1 MKHLWHCHTQQVVQ
15 ETRESAPLS
24 ILVMTQGV
32 QVDIPGEQRATN
44 KILFVRL
51 SEITYN
57 WTWKTSS
64 NRNIDKVLKIFRHWR
79 NNVRGQYP
87 WGLKWKWVCEHY
99 HAQEWGGGAKAKE
112 GEGPIGHVGGILELN
127 LHVRV
132 IGRRQGPLFTID
144 CSKHSNFE
152 SLLLNNFFSNKAR
165 DFDISIQRF
174 FKNYLL

>member
-1 MKHLWHCHTQQVVQ
+1 M
-15 ETRESAPLS
+15 SGGS
-24 ILVMTQGV
+24 IHEV
-32 QVDIPGEQRATN
+32 
-44 KILFVRL
+44 
-51 SEITYN
+51 
-57 WTWKTSS
+57 S
-64 NRNIDKVLKIFRHWR
+64 NENEYVNIIMHK
-79 NNVRGQYP
+79 
-87 WGLKWKWVCEHY
+87 
-99 HAQEWGGGAKAKE
+99 GGGGGTKAKG
-112 GEGPIGHVGGILELN
+112 GEGPICHVGGILELH